1 MEDAMREAPGVK
13 PVAAVWFVVLF
24 GTVSA
29 YSQARA
35 SLRAPITDPSGAVI
49 LDAAVTIESSDNG
62 TIRKSTTDTQG
73 EYSFLQVAPGS
84 YKLAAEKPGFAT
96 MTKGDVKLLINT
108 PATLD
113 LKMSLSTTGEV
124 VNVQSETSQVNTT
137 DASVGNPFTDAQ
149 LRQLP
154 LQPLPV
160 FDLRR

>member
-1 MEDAMREAPGVK
+1 MEDAMREVPGIK
-13 PVAAVWFVVLF
+13 PFAAVWFVVLF

-29 YSQARA
+29 YSQATA
-35 SLRAPITDPSGAVI
+35 SLRGTITDPSGAVI

-73 EYSFLQVAPGS
+73 EYSFLQVAPGN

-96 MTKGDVKLLINT
+96 MTKGDVQLLVNT

-124 VNVQSETSQVNTT
+124 VNVQSETSQST
-137 DASVGNPFTDAQ
+137 
-149 LRQLP
+149 LP
-154 LQPLPV
+154 MPV
-160 FDLRR
+160 WETPSAKRRSANCRCRPETLSSY